1 MTHSSQE
8 VPAGDAALGPPT
20 LEELLQREAQWLAP
34 YAMPARRSRGRRY
47 PEPEHPYRTP
57 YQRDRDRITHSAAY
71 RRLSYKTQ
79 VFTGEMGQMHRT
91 RLTHTLEVASIART
105 LGRAL
110 RLNEDLIE
118 ALALVHDLGHPPFG
132 HAGEQALQ
140 QCLGQSGSFSHNQHA
155 LTLVE
160 HLEHR
165 YVEFPGLNLTWEV
178 LDGQGAKVR
187 QEQLERGALLEV
199 QVVDAADNIAYDTH
213 DADDALT
220 LGLLGLDDLT
230 QLDLWHH
237 AQAAVR
243 KRWTIPDQ
251 RLFQR
256 AVVRQLID
264 TLVGDL
270 LRTTWQNLQQHQ
282 VRSLEDVVRLGRL
295 VRHSQEVAQQQQALE
310 RFLFQHV
317 YRHPLLLQMRS
328 RACEMIR
335 QCYEHLLAR
344 VEELGPVFIRRA
356 EAHGPAQAV
365 AEYLAC
371 LTDEEL
377 LQLAQNPRTNP
388 LPPR

>member
-1 MTHSSQE
+1 MSSSR
-8 VPAGDAALGPPT
+8 PAGTGTPAVGPPT
-20 LEELLQREAQWLAP
+20 AQELMLREAAWLAP
-34 YAMPARRSRGRRY
+34 YAMPSMQSQGRRY

-79 VFTGEMGQMHRT
+79 VFTGEMGQQHRT

-140 QCLGQSGSFSHNQHA
+140 QCLGEAGSFSHNQHA

-160 HLEHR
+160 HLERR
-165 YVEFPGLNLTWEV
+165 YPAFPGLNLTWEV
-178 LDGQGAKVR
+178 LHGQGAKAQQR
-187 QEQLERGALLEV
+187 LLDQGALLEV

-220 LGLLGLDDLT
+220 LGLLQLDDLT
-230 QLDLWHH
+230 QLDLWRH

-243 KRWTIPDQ
+243 RRWTIQD
-251 RLFQR
+251 RLLFQR

-270 LRTTWQNLQQHQ
+270 LRTTWDNLRRHEVSSRQ
-282 VRSLEDVVRLGRL
+282 DVARLGRL
-295 VRHSQEVAQQQQALE
+295 VHPSAEIAEQQQALE

-317 YRHPLLLQMRS
+317 YRHPQLLAMRK
-328 RACEMIR
+328 RACEMIHA
-335 QCYEHLLAR
+335 CYEQLLPR
-344 VEELGPVFIRRA
+344 VEELSQPFQERA
-356 EAHGPAQAV
+356 ARHGPAQAV

-377 LQLAQNPRTNP
+377 LQLAQSPRTQS
-388 LPPR
+388 LPRR